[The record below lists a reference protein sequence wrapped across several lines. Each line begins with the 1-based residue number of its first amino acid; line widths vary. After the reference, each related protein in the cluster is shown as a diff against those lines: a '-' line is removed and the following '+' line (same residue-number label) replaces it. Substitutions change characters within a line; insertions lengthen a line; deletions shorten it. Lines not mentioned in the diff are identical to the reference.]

1 MQKNPIHRAICA
13 FLCCAL
19 CMGVLCVPAGALGNR
34 ITPDAPVYAGSA
46 VLIEAKGGCVLYE
59 QHAHTRMP
67 MASTTKIMTALVVLE
82 RCDLQATVCIDARAV
97 GTEGSSVYL
106 YPEECL
112 TVEQL
117 LYALMLSSAND
128 AAAALA
134 YEVAGSIEG
143 FAALMNQKAQE
154 LGLVNTHFANPHGLD
169 AQGHYTTAY
178 DLACIA
184 AYALENPDFL
194 RIVSS
199 EKKVIPLREQEGAR
213 VLRNHN
219 KLLAS
224 YQGCI
229 GVKTGFTKKSGRC
242 LVSAAERDGVRLV
255 CVTLDC
261 PDDWRTHTALLDSG
275 FAALERVSL
284 TRANAYVTALP
295 VVGGTQTQLYLQT
308 DSSVSV
314 TLPRERGEIRCHIE
328 SAHFLYAPIAQ
339 GAHVGDA
346 VWTLDG
352 EEIARAPLFATYGV
366 EKLITKRTPLAW
378 LRVLLNKL
386 KEIL

>member
-1 MQKNPIHRAICA
+1 MQKNPILRLACA
-13 FLCCAL
+13 LLCCAL
-19 CMGVLCVPAGALGNR
+19 CMGVLCLQTNALTCR
-34 ITPDAPVYAGSA
+34 VTPTAPVFAGSA
-46 VLIEAKGGCVLYE
+46 VLVEAQSGRVLYE

-82 RCDLQATVCIDARAV
+82 YCDLQATVSIDARAV

-106 YPEECL
+106 CPEERL

-134 YEVAGSIEG
+134 FEVAGSIEG

-169 AQGHYTTAY
+169 AKGHYTTAY
-178 DLACIA
+178 DLACMT
-184 AYALENPDFL
+184 AYALENEDFL
-194 RIVSS
+194 RIVSTQ
-199 EKKVIPLREQEGAR
+199 KKVIPLREQEGAR

-224 YQGCI
+224 YEGCI

-242 LVSAAERDGVRLV
+242 LVSAAERDGVRLI

-261 PDDWRTHTALLDSG
+261 PDDWRTHTTLLDDG
-275 FAALERVSL
+275 FAALERVDL
-284 TRANAYVTALP
+284 TLANAHVTSLP

-308 DSSVSV
+308 NAAVSV
-314 TLPRERGEIRCHIE
+314 ILPREHGEIECRIE
-328 SAHFLYAPIAQ
+328 GAHFVYAPIEQ
-339 GAHVGDA
+339 GTHVADA

-366 EKLITKRTPLAW
+366 ENPTAKRTPFGW
-378 LRVLLNKL
+378 LRALLNKL
-386 KEIL
+386 KELL